1 MLKSVINIFFLN
13 ILFGYY
19 SVGDTISIEDQ
30 QISAVICFGS
40 HPLDTTLSTFSL
52 SDFNGDLNGGHYGVT
67 MLSIQASW

>member
-1 MLKSVINIFFLN
+1 MKFIIGVIILN
-13 ILFGYY
+13 LLFGDY

-30 QISAVICFGS
+30 QILAEICFGS

-52 SDFNGDLNGGHYGVT
+52 ADFNGELNGGHYGIT